1 MLIISLVLHPLVH
14 TPQCALSYNL
24 SYIFTGQNTAEK
36 EREVVGAAALAGTK
50 HTHMIYSTFYT
61 PNPNPHLTEP
71 LPLSLSRSASLL
83 GLKIAGPVGALAF
96 GALSNYLG
104 EYTLAIYF

>member
-1 MLIISLVLHPLVH
+1 M
-14 TPQCALSYNL
+14 
-24 SYIFTGQNTAEK
+24 TAEK